1 MNYDVFLI
9 CPVRN
14 ASEKQK
20 KEMSEYIVKLK
31 KEGKKVYYPGTD
43 TNQIDSIGY
52 RICNDN
58 RKAIEESKEVH
69 IYFDGNS
76 VGSLF
81 DLGMAFALKKKLYIV
96 NKDEYVLTNT
106 RSFSNITMEW
116 DRISC
121 ETQDA

>member
-1 MNYDVFLI
+1 MMYDVFLI

-20 KEMSEYIVKLK
+20 KEMTEYIIKLK
-31 KEGKKVYYPGTD
+31 LEGKKVYYPGTD
-43 TNQIDSIGY
+43 TNQVDLIGY

-69 IYFDGNS
+69 IYFDVNS
-76 VGSLF
+76 AGSLF

-96 NKDEYVLTNT
+96 NKGEYVITNT
-106 RSFSNITMEW
+106 RSFANITMEW
-116 DRISC
+116 DRISW
-121 ETQDA
+121 EIPIE